1 MSELASVTLQSTTVT
16 YSGDRFSGN
25 DGFSGTK
32 NPDDAIL
39 FTVSGITVL
48 VELFL
53 ENFGTFCQFSYIF
66 MQKVM
71 IYEKN
76 MTKSVKTQEKS
87 QTQGEKS
94 WMNVFQLIKNFENE
108 KLISIDNPK
117 TDIHKLIFTNIHG
130 IRTTT

>member
-1 MSELASVTLQSTTVT
+1 MSIWQKMKVNNFQPLINTGNDRF
-16 YSGDRFSGN
+16 SGDRFSGN

-32 NPDDAIL
+32 TPDDAIL

-48 VELFL
+48 VELFFWKISAL
-53 ENFGTFCQFSYIF
+53 FVNFLTFF
-66 MQKVM
+66 MQKVI

-94 WMNVFQLIKNFENE
+94 
-108 KLISIDNPK
+108 
-117 TDIHKLIFTNIHG
+117 
-130 IRTTT
+130 